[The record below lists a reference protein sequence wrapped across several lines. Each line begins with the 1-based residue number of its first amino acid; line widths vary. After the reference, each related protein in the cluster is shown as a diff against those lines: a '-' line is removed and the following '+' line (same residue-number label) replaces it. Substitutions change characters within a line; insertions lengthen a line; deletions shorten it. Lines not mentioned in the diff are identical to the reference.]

1 MTQRAARPFN
11 QPSPNPNPTNR
22 TPKTAILSKHLCLM
36 DHHNG
41 FANRFGKGTIA
52 LHTPLI
58 LQDETVMHGLC

>member
-1 MTQRAARPFN
+1 
-11 QPSPNPNPTNR
+11 
-22 TPKTAILSKHLCLM
+22 M